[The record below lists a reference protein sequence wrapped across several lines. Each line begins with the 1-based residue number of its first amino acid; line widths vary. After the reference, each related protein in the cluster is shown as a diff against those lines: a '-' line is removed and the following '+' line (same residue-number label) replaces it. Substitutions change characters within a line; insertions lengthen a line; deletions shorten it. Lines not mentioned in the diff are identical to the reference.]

1 VADRL
6 PCGRR
11 HLAGRYHRGVDAP
24 SPQLT
29 LLEAA
34 RTVARGRDL
43 ESQLGKLAE
52 YALNMGGAV
61 ATAIYLLDPISRQL
75 VPAAAAGSHSARPEE
90 TPVISLD
97 DASQLAAQVVK
108 ERRAATGPDTAGPFG
123 RVAGDVALSVVALP
137 LIVSDEAGN
146 EEAEGALVAA
156 FAGAAP
162 DVTAAE
168 DPLSA
173 LADLCAIAIRKARL
187 EHALIER
194 ADWIERLASTDG
206 LTGIANRAT
215 LERMLELE
223 IARATRQDSQ
233 LSVIMFDIDGLAQ
246 LNEAA
251 GAHAG
256 DDALRRF
263 ASLLADQVRLVDTIG
278 RVGADEFGLIAPGS
292 GGMIVAR
299 RIGEAAKKIQLA
311 NGQPLSV
318 SAGVVVF
325 PADGGSSTELM
336 SAAEAA
342 LDEAKHRG
350 RGSIAAATEVSAG

>member
-1 VADRL
+1 MDPAN
-6 PCGRR
+6 
-11 HLAGRYHRGVDAP
+11 
-24 SPQLT
+24 PQLT

-52 YALNMGGAV
+52 HALKSGGAV
-61 ATAIYLLDPISRQL
+61 ATAIYLLDPVARQL
-75 VPAAAAGSHSARPEE
+75 VPAAVAGSHGTRADE
-90 TPVISLD
+90 TPTISLD
-97 DASQLAAQVVK
+97 DAGQLVAQVVR
-108 ERRAATGPDTAGPFG
+108 ERRAASGVDTAGPFG

-137 LIVSDEAGN
+137 LIVGDEAGN

-162 DVTAAE
+162 EIMAAE
-168 DPLSA
+168 NPLTA
-173 LADLCAIAIRKARL
+173 LADLSAVAIRKARL
-187 EHALIER
+187 EHALTER

-223 IARATRQDSQ
+223 IARATRQESQ
-233 LSVIMFDIDGLAQ
+233 LSLVLFDIDGLAA

-278 RVGADEFGLIAPGS
+278 RLGADEFGLVAPGG

-299 RIGEAAKKIQLA
+299 RIGEAVKKIPLA
-311 NGQPLSV
+311 DGQPLSV

-336 SAAEAA
+336 SAAQSV
-342 LDEAKHRG
+342 LDEAKSRG
-350 RGSIAAATEVSAG
+350 RGSIVAAAEVSAG